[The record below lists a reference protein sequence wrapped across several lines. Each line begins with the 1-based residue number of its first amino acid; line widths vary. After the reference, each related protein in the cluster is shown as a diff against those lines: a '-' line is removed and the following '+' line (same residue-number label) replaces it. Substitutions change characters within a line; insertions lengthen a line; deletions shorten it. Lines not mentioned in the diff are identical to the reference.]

1 MSNKTLKQRIAL
13 VAASA
18 LTAGFLSV
26 VAMPAANAT
35 ALTVETMTV
44 FANSATGATGAITT
58 ADPTDGTGNSS
69 GLLIQSDTGNNIGGA
84 SQLTQTATMTVAG
97 VLAVAVD
104 TASYATIAVTNGTIT
119 ASDGSSDT
127 TVISAGRTSA
137 YNTTSTG
144 SLAVTITPNGVGTM
158 VVNAYAGAAA
168 ATPTTNFA
176 RVTVTVV
183 ATGAAYNAVSAAD
196 STVYWGTAVSTT
208 SDTSTTDVSSG
219 NYQKAT
225 TEVIEG
231 TIDLYDVYGN
241 AVTSSTGLITCSVT
255 GGAVCNL
262 DTTAGTIA
270 AGSAATDFST
280 HAQSNIYFSV
290 AQGTAGVAATGT
302 LTVKYN
308 DSVLATKS
316 FSITGTVAKIT
327 VTSVNIGRTG
337 DTSAA
342 NFGVSLADAAGNAV
356 YASSGI
362 SVDPL
367 TTNEAVTAVTVS
379 THPSSSSVLGVGTF
393 TCSGTAGAGTT
404 VNGATATPRLRMLNA
419 AGVYVYSDKFT
430 ALCGG
435 DAVSFTASLDKA
447 SYTPGSVATLT
458 LGFKDT
464 KGNNANDFYTIT
476 AGDATGLIANIV
488 TYVGAPGTVVTASA
502 TADKP
507 TAGVKTYQF
516 IVGSTEGDFSMVVD
530 APYVRAVNLAI
541 GGAQGKITL
550 SYSIKSSSSAV
561 TNADVLKSIVALIAS
576 INKQIQALQALIL
589 KKK

>member
-1 MSNKTLKQRIAL
+1 M
-13 VAASA
+13 
-18 LTAGFLSV
+18 
-26 VAMPAANAT
+26 
-35 ALTVETMTV
+35 
-44 FANSATGATGAITT
+44 
-58 ADPTDGTGNSS
+58 
-69 GLLIQSDTGNNIGGA
+69 
-84 SQLTQTATMTVAG
+84 
-97 VLAVAVD
+97 
-104 TASYATIAVTNGTIT
+104 
-119 ASDGSSDT
+119 
-127 TVISAGRTSA
+127 
-137 YNTTSTG
+137 
-144 SLAVTITPNGVGTM
+144 
-158 VVNAYAGAAA
+158 
-168 ATPTTNFA
+168 
-176 RVTVTVV
+176 
-183 ATGAAYNAVSAAD
+183 
-196 STVYWGTAVSTT
+196 
-208 SDTSTTDVSSG
+208 
-219 NYQKAT
+219 
-225 TEVIEG
+225 
-231 TIDLYDVYGN
+231 
-241 AVTSSTGLITCSVT
+241 
-255 GGAVCNL
+255 
-262 DTTAGTIA
+262 
-270 AGSAATDFST
+270 
-280 HAQSNIYFSV
+280 
-290 AQGTAGVAATGT
+290 
-302 LTVKYN
+302 TVKYN

-316 FSITGTVAKIT
+316 FLITGTVAKIN

-379 THPSSSSVLGVGTF
+379 TYPSSSSVLGVGNF

-464 KGNNANDFYTIT
+464 KGNNVNDFYTIT

-488 TYVGAPGTVVTASA
+488 THVGAPGTVVTA
-502 TADKP
+502 TALGDKP

-530 APYVRAVNLAI
+530 APYVRAVNLSL

-550 SYSIKSSSSAV
+550 PYSIKSGTSTV
-561 TNADVLKSIVALIAS
+561 TNAEVLKSIVALIAS
-576 INKQIQALQALIL
+576 INKQIQALQKLIL
-589 KKK
+589 ARR